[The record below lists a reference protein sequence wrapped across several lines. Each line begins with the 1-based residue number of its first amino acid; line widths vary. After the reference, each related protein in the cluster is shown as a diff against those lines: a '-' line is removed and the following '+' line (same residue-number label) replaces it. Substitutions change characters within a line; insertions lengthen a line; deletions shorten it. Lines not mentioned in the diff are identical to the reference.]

1 MINCL
6 IVDDEQHSIDVLEH
20 YVRQTSYLHL
30 VAATISPVEAL
41 NNIASGKVDLLFVD
55 VHMPDI
61 SGIDIIKSI
70 SGCCSVILTT
80 AYQEYALEGYD
91 LGIADYLLK
100 PISYPR
106 FLQAVQKV
114 SADLQIKDDIAPVAP
129 EQGFIYIKTGLKNN
143 VIRINYQDIEYVESL
158 KNYAAIYH
166 GGKKTVAYLS
176 MKDLESTLPANQF
189 LRIHKSF
196 IISLARI
203 VKVEGNEIE
212 LSGVKTRINIG
223 ESYRPRLWRII
234 RERILG

>member
-1 MINCL
+1 MISCL
-6 IVDDEQHSIDVLEH
+6 VVDDEQHSIDVLEH
-20 YVRQTSYLHL
+20 YVGQCSYLHL
-30 VAATISPVEAL
+30 IAATTSPVEAL
-41 NNIASGKVDLLFVD
+41 NHIASGKVDLLFVD

-70 SGCCSVILTT
+70 SGACKVILTT
-80 AYQEYALEGYD
+80 AYQDYALEGYD
-91 LGIADYLLK
+91 LGVADYLLK

-114 SADLQIKDDIAPVAP
+114 SSDFQIKEENGDAGTG
-129 EQGFIYIKTGLKNN
+129 QGYIYIKTGLKNN
-143 VIRINYQDIEYVESL
+143 VVRINYQDIEYIESL

-176 MKDLESTLPANQF
+176 MKDLEGTLPPNQF

-196 IISLARI
+196 IISLTRI

-212 LSGVKTRINIG
+212 LTGLKTRINIG
-223 ESYRPRLWRII
+223 ESYKAKLWSII